1 MTTTSHYIQIN
12 KIVKDQWESCET
24 DWLKEMERNICHE
37 HIQQIHTCRF
47 KREMDLLGHCL
58 YYIYTS
64 FWIGA
69 FSSTYFSFQLKHN
82 LYSTQDFINQSFEA
96 GCPLKYHCESWHT
109 YFPLTMER
117 EVFLATV
124 ITDNSISYGHYL
136 FLDWPKKCVIFH

>member
-1 MTTTSHYIQIN
+1 
-12 KIVKDQWESCET
+12 
-24 DWLKEMERNICHE
+24 
-37 HIQQIHTCRF
+37 
-47 KREMDLLGHCL
+47 MDLLGHCL

-64 FWIGA
+64 FCIGT

-117 EVFLATV
+117 EVFMATLIEV
-124 ITDNSISYGHYL
+124 TSISYGHYHFWIDPGNVL
-136 FLDWPKKCVIFH
+136 FFIRVSQFTLNTGMVGIRGYL